1 MCNPFGRSGHTGGM
15 NREGGGAVGTGPNED
30 RRLVR
35 EYLRRR
41 DEAAFRELYRR
52 HSPALYALLSRLCG
66 FDREEAQD
74 ALQDTWIRACR
85 GLVDFRWESSL
96 RTWLCGIAVM
106 RLRER
111 RRGRM
116 RRPEETLPAAEPA
129 SPGGGSRTDAMDIER
144 AIASLPEKY
153 REVFVLREI
162 EGYTHDEIGTLLKI
176 SSGTSKSQLFRARRA
191 LREILGAQ
199 ERDDEPRH

>member
-1 MCNPFGRSGHTGGM
+1 M
-15 NREGGGAVGTGPNED
+15 GTGLNNED

-35 EYLRRR
+35 RYLRRR

-85 GLVDFRWESSL
+85 GLVAFRWESSL
-96 RTWLCGIAVM
+96 RTWLCGIAIM

-116 RRPEETLPAAEPA
+116 RRPEAEMPAAEPA
-129 SPGGGSRTDAMDIER
+129 SPDGGSRTDAMDIER

-199 ERDDEPRH
+199 ERHDEPRH